1 MTEPT
6 LTCPTCR
13 TEIKLTESLAAPLIA
28 DTRRHYEAQL
38 ARQEAE
44 IASREAALRQQQ
56 EQIAAARQDIDAQVA
71 ATLDQERG
79 RIAAAEAEKAK
90 RLLATDLEDRTRQI
104 AELNDVL
111 KARDAKLAEAQQ
123 AQADLIRKQRE
134 LDDAKRE
141 IDLTVQKQVQTEL
154 TAVREKAKQET
165 EEALSLKVREKE
177 EQIASMQRQIED
189 LRRKSEQGS
198 QQLQGEVQELALE
211 ALLRQKFARD
221 AFDPVPKGEF
231 GGDLIQHVIG
241 PTGQICGSIL
251 WEAKRTKNWSDGWL
265 AKLREDQRAAKADV
279 ALIVS
284 QALPKG
290 LQTFD
295 LIDGVWVTEPRY
307 AVAVAVAL
315 RESLIALS
323 AARLAGEGQQTKM
336 ELVYQYLTG
345 PRFRHRIEAVVEH
358 FSDMQ
363 ADLDRERKT
372 MMRLW
377 AKREEQIR
385 GVANRRLGFTATC
398 KASPAAACSKSKDW
412 KCQCWMGLPASRLL
426 NDGPSPRALED
437 AVRFRYDSNPG
448 NDVLRTVGQAAAFS
462 LRQYTH

>member
-13 TEIKLTESLAAPLIA
+13 TQIKLTESLAAPLIEA
-28 DTRRHYEAQL
+28 TRRRYEDQL
-38 ARQEAE
+38 TRKEAE
-44 IASREAALRQQQ
+44 VASRETAIRDQRA
-56 EQIAAARQDIDAQVA
+56 QIAAARDAIDAQVA
-71 ATLDQERG
+71 AKVDEERS
-79 RIAAAEAEKAK
+79 RIAAAEAQKAK
-90 RLLATDLEDRTRQI
+90 RLVAMDVDAKANEIADLNLVLRQ
-104 AELNDVL
+104 
-111 KARDAKLAEAQQ
+111 RDAKLAEAQR

-141 IDLTVQKQVQTEL
+141 MDLTIQKQVQADL
-154 TAVREKAKQET
+154 GAVRDQAKQEA
-165 EEALSLKVREKE
+165 EAALTLRVREKE

-189 LRRKSEQGS
+189 SRRKAEQGS

-211 ALLRQKFARD
+211 ALLRQKFPRD

-231 GGDLIQHVIG
+231 GGDLVQHVVG
-241 PTGQICGSIL
+241 PAGQICGSIL

-265 AKLREDQRAAKADV
+265 GKLREDQCAAKADV
-279 ALIVS
+279 AIIVS
-284 QALPKG
+284 HALPKG

-295 LIDGVWVTEPRY
+295 QIDGVWVTEPRC
-307 AVAVAVAL
+307 AVAVAIAL
-315 RESLIALS
+315 RESLIALA
-323 AARLAGEGQQTKM
+323 AARLAGEGRQTKM

-345 PRFRHRIEAVVEH
+345 PRFRHRIGAVVER

-385 GVANRRLGFTATC
+385 GVVESTA
-398 KASPAAACSKSKDW
+398 
-412 KCQCWMGLPASRLL
+412 GLYGDLQGIAGRSLL
-426 NDGPSPRALED
+426 EIEGLELPLLDGPGGIE
-437 AVRFRYDSNPG
+437 
-448 NDVLRTVGQAAAFS
+448 AAE
-462 LRQYTH
+462 

>member
-13 TEIKLTESLAAPLIA
+13 TEIKLTESLAAPLIE
-28 DTRRHYEAQL
+28 DTRRRYEDQL
-38 ARQEAE
+38 ARKEAE
-44 IASREAALRQQQ
+44 VAGREAAIRAQQT
-56 EQIAAARQDIDAQVA
+56 QIAAAKDSIDVQVA
-71 ATLDQERG
+71 AKVDDERG
-79 RIAAAEAEKAK
+79 RIAAAEAQKAK
-90 RLLATDLEDRTRQI
+90 RLVAVDFEAKVKEI
-104 AELNDVL
+104 AELGEVL
-111 KARDAKLAEAQQ
+111 KQRDAKLAEAQQ

-141 IDLTVQKQVQTEL
+141 MELTIQKQVQAEL
-154 TAVREKAKQET
+154 GAVRDQAKQEV
-165 EEALSLKVREKE
+165 EAALILRVREKE

-189 LRRKSEQGS
+189 LRRKAEQGS
-198 QQLQGEVQELALE
+198 QQLQGEVQELELE
-211 ALLRQKFARD
+211 ALLRQKFRHD
-221 AFDPVPKGEF
+221 VFEPVPKGEF
-231 GGDLIQHVIG
+231 GGDLIQRVVG
-241 PTGQICGSIL
+241 PTGQICGAIL

-265 AKLREDQRAAKADV
+265 GKVREDQRAAKADM

-284 QALPKG
+284 HALPKG

-295 LIDGVWVTEPRY
+295 QIDGVWVTQPRC
-307 AVAVAVAL
+307 AVAVAIAL

-345 PRFRHRIEAVVEH
+345 PRFRHRIEAVVER
-358 FSDMQ
+358 FTDMQ

-385 GVANRRLGFTATC
+385 GVVESTAGLYGDLQGI
-398 KASPAAACSKSKDW
+398 AGRSLLEIDGLELPLLDGPAAS
-412 KCQCWMGLPASRLL
+412 
-426 NDGPSPRALED
+426 E
-437 AVRFRYDSNPG
+437 
-448 NDVLRTVGQAAAFS
+448 AAE
-462 LRQYTH
+462 